1 MAGWTGCEP
10 HPSCLRGSAV
20 AIVSGKSVGAGIPSY
35 FEATHMKRPVVVYG
49 ANGFSGRLI
58 AEFLREYNTPFI
70 AAGRSASRIKDV
82 MSHVPG
88 IETADFEI
96 VETDGSTEEL
106 VRLFEGSKV
115 VCNTAGP
122 FIYNGPRVIEAALKS
137 GCHYIDIGG
146 EQTWVREVAEK
157 WGEKFATKRLLAAPA
172 TAFMCAVSDAAA
184 RLCLETGTI
193 DTLETVTMFKGI
205 PTFGSAQTI
214 FAVIP
219 TDAYYLEQNRYKPW
233 PRATRYE
240 VAIPGYLQVQLAL
253 AWGGFPQPVWF
264 KNHFQVANVRSMGG
278 LLDRQIMEG
287 VAATEK
293 MYEEQIRP
301 LPRAEQKTKLAE
313 MANAVQGGTPP
324 RENLH
329 DQRTIDVVVGR
340 GSRDYAQCVVFGTGC
355 YRQTGLIQAFAAHHL
370 VCAAPR
376 KTGFASPAEAFGHR
390 EILRVLEEHGLS
402 KARLV
407 S

>member
-1 MAGWTGCEP
+1 MRPLAAQT
-10 HPSCLRGSAV
+10 A
-20 AIVSGKSVGAGIPSY
+20 SGKGNR
-35 FEATHMKRPVVVYG
+35 TMTKRPVVIYG

-70 AAGRSASRIKDV
+70 AAGRSAARIKNV
-82 MSHVPG
+82 MDHVPG

-96 VETDGSTEEL
+96 VETAGSMEDL
-106 VRLFEGSKV
+106 IRLFEGARV

-122 FIYNGPRVIEAALKS
+122 FIYNGPRVIEAALKA

-146 EQTWVREVAEK
+146 EQAWIREVAEN
-157 WGEKFATKRLLAAPA
+157 WGDKFAVRGLLAAPA

-184 RLCLETGTI
+184 RLCVEAGAI

-205 PTFGSAQTI
+205 PTFGSTQTI
-214 FAVIP
+214 FAVIQ
-219 TDAYYLEQNRYKPW
+219 TEAYYLEHNRYKAW
-233 PRATRYE
+233 PRASRYD
-240 VAIPGYLQVQLAL
+240 VTVPGYLQTQLAL

-264 KNHFQVANVRSMGG
+264 RNHPQIANVRSMGG

-293 MYEEQIRP
+293 MFEEQIRP
-301 LPRAEQKTKLAE
+301 LPKADQEKKLAE
-313 MANAVQGGTPP
+313 MAAAVQAGTPP
-324 RENLH
+324 RENLR

-370 VCAAPR
+370 VHNAPR
-376 KTGFASPAEAFGHR
+376 KAGFASPAEAFGHR